1 MRHYNGLE
9 LTGKKIG
16 FVSTR
21 FAGTDGVSLES
32 DKWAFLLEEEG
43 FECFYMAGELERPA
57 DRSFPVEHA
66 HFAHPDILNI
76 QKGCFG
82 VHQRR
87 HSITIQI
94 NSIKEI
100 LKDKIYEFVQKFK
113 IDLLVV
119 ENALAIPVNIP
130 LGLALTEYIAETRM
144 PVIAHHHDFYWERKR
159 FFVNS
164 VGDYLRMAFPP
175 NLPSIN
181 HVVINTPA
189 DEQLGLRT
197 GISSMVIPNVMDFE
211 TPPPETDDYAA
222 DARESLGVKKDE
234 KFILQPTRVVQRK
247 GIENSIEFV
256 KRLKMKSKL
265 VISHASGDEGNAYE
279 NRVREY
285 SALMRVNTLFVSEVI
300 KEHRGIA
307 QDGRKV
313 YTIWDIYPHAD
324 LVTYPSNFEGFG
336 NAFLE
341 AVYFRKPLLVNRY
354 SVYETDIM
362 PKGFE
367 MIELDD
373 FVTTDAVGR
382 ARLIL
387 KDKSRAKEI
396 ADKNYELGKR
406 YFSYSVLGQKLKTL
420 LIDSFTG

>member
-1 MRHYNGLE
+1 MEKTNGFNLPA
-9 LTGKKIG
+9 KKVG

-32 DKWAFLLEEEG
+32 DKWARVLEHEG
-43 FECFYMAGELERPA
+43 FQCFYMAGELERPA
-57 DRSFPVEHA
+57 DKSFPVELA
-66 HFAHPDILNI
+66 DFSHPDILGI

-82 VHQRR
+82 VHQRK
-87 HSITIQI
+87 HDVTLLI
-94 NSIKEI
+94 NSVKEV
-100 LKDKIYEFVQKFK
+100 LKDKIYEFVAKFEL
-113 IDLLVV
+113 DLLIV

-144 PVIAHHHDFYWERKR
+144 PVIAHHHDFFWERKR
-159 FFVNS
+159 FFVNAA
-164 VGDYLRMAFPP
+164 GDYLRMAFPP
-175 NLPSIN
+175 KLPSIH

-211 TPPPETDDYAA
+211 TAPPALDDYSA

-247 GIENSIEFV
+247 GIEHSIEFV
-256 KRLKMKSKL
+256 KRLKLKAKL

-300 KEHRGIA
+300 KEHRGITP
-307 QDGRKV
+307 DGRKV
-313 YTIWDIYPHAD
+313 YTIWDVYPHAD
-324 LVTYPSNFEGFG
+324 LVTYPSDFEGFG

-341 AVYFRKPLLVNRY
+341 AVYFRKPLVVNRY

-362 PKGFE
+362 PRGFE
-367 MIELDD
+367 MIEMDD

-387 KDKSRAKEI
+387 KDKARSREV
-396 ADKNYELGKR
+396 ADKNYELGKK
-406 YFSYSVLGQKLKTL
+406 YFSFSVLRQKLKTL
-420 LIDSFTG
+420 LMDCFSG